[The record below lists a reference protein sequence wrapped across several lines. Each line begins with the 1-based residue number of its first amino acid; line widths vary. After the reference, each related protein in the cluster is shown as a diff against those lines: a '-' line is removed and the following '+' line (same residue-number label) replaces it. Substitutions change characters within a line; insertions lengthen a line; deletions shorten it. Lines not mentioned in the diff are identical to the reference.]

1 MHIPILYLQDVG
13 LEINLSIM
21 VPELT
26 SAQNGYKMTQKLSV
40 IYLYIY
46 LYIYVYIYPG
56 IQSSSIVALPRSHS
70 LSRNLYIRIY
80 SKPVVIGVKFNE
92 ESFKKG
98 LETLRSFLYPL

>member
-13 LEINLSIM
+13 LEITLSIM
-21 VPELT
+21 VLELT

-40 IYLYIY
+40 YVC
-46 LYIYVYIYPG
+46 IYVYIYPG

-70 LSRNLYIRIY
+70 LSRNLYVRIY
-80 SKPVVIGVKFNE
+80 SKPIVIGVKFNE

-98 LETLRSFLYPL
+98 LETLRSFLYHL